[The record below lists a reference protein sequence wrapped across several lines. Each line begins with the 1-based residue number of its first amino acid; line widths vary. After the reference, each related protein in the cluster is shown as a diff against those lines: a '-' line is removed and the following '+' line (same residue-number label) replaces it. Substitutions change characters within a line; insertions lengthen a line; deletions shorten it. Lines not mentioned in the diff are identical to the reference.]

1 VPRRFLY
8 GAAFIFA
15 AFATATFAA
24 PVPLIQH
31 GDAWR
36 YRKGTSAPQTDW
48 KTTTDAALG
57 TGWLTGNGGF
67 GYADNAPERANCQT
81 ILSDMAGGYTTF
93 YVRKQ
98 FTVADSL
105 PADAH
110 LFLKIDW
117 DDGYIVWL
125 DGAYV
130 GSVNAGGAP
139 AEPASNATASGQ
151 HESSLG
157 NSSPQ
162 SATIV
167 DLGLATALAAPGT
180 HTLAI
185 MALNQSASSSDCILV
200 SDLYYDVPPP
210 PVTNYWSA
218 TNSPIVLTAS
228 VTVAG
233 GETLVIEPGV
243 TVELGAGVNLTVA
256 NGGILLA
263 EGTTNAP
270 IVFTRSGTSGYWG
283 NVTINGGIGSPETRI
298 THARF
303 EFNANSTGTP
313 CIQVSAGTVVL
324 DYLTFAN
331 PGAPYI
337 HVDGASF
344 VISHCFFPP
353 ATTSFEPVH
362 GTGGVRSDGH
372 GIFVRNFFGKPRGYS
387 DVVDFTGGKRP
398 GPIVHFLEN
407 VLVGSDDDGFDIDGT
422 DAWVEGNIFLHFHK
436 NAGTPDSSSGV
447 SGGSDGGNVSEIT
460 VIGNLFYDCDE
471 AADAKQGNFYTMIN
485 NTVVHQTHQ
494 GGVDTAGAVVILAD
508 DGTTQGAGCYL
519 EGNVLYDVEA
529 LTRNVTTA
537 LVTFTNN
544 LTSLPWTGP
553 GGGNSAADPMLKH
566 IPQLADTYFTNWA
579 DAQVLRDWFSLLPGS
594 PAIGAGPNGRD
605 IGGVV
610 PLGSSISGEPEAS
623 TMATEA
629 TLVVGLNRTGSGIP
643 TDDWPDGSGYTAYKW
658 RLDGGDWSGET
669 PIATPITLTNLAS
682 GAHYVEVSGKRD
694 SGLYQDD
701 PLFGDSAVVTR
712 SSTWTV
718 AGSSLIE
725 TASLTTSNTIQIQF
739 TAAAN
744 QGYVIQYRDSLST
757 GSWQPLMVLDPTPA
771 AHPVAVED
779 PIGTG
784 MATRFYRIE
793 SQ

>member
-1 VPRRFLY
+1 VPRRFLS
-8 GAAFIFA
+8 GAALIFA

-24 PVPLIQH
+24 PVPLLQH

-48 KTTTDAALG
+48 TTTADAALG

-67 GYADNAPERANCQT
+67 GYADNAPERANLQT
-81 ILSDMAGGYTTF
+81 VLSDMAGGYTTF
-93 YVRKQ
+93 YLRKQ
-98 FTVADSL
+98 FTVAAAL
-105 PADAH
+105 PPDAH
-110 LFLKIDW
+110 LFLKMDW

-125 DGAYV
+125 DGVYL
-130 GSVNAGGAP
+130 GSVNSPGAP
-139 AEPASNATASGQ
+139 AQPASNATASGSR
-151 HESSLG
+151 ESSLG

-162 SATIV
+162 PATIA
-167 DLGLATALAAPGT
+167 DLGLASALAVPGT

-185 MALNQSASSSDCILV
+185 MAINQSASSSDCLLV

-210 PVTNYWSA
+210 PVTNHWSA

-228 VTVAG
+228 VTVAN

-270 IVFTRSGTSGYWG
+270 IVFTRSGASGYWG
-283 NVTINGGIGSPETRI
+283 SVTINGGIGSPESRI

-324 DYLTFAN
+324 DSLVFLNA
-331 PGAPYI
+331 GAPYI
-337 HVDGASF
+337 HVDDASF
-344 VISHCFFPP
+344 VISHCHFPP
-353 ATTSFEPVH
+353 GTASFEPVH
-362 GTGGVRSDGH
+362 GAGGIRSDGH
-372 GIFVRNFFGKPRGYS
+372 GIFVRNFFGKARGYS

-398 GPIVHFLEN
+398 GPIVHFLGN

-447 SGGSDGGNVSEIT
+447 SGGSDGSSVSDIT
-460 VIGNLFYDCDE
+460 MIGNLFYDCDE

-508 DGTTQGAGCYL
+508 DGTTQGVGCYL

-537 LVTFTNN
+537 RVTFTNN

-553 GGGNSAADPMLKH
+553 GGGNFAADPMLKH

-579 DAQVLRDWFSLLPGS
+579 EAQILWDWFSLLPGS
-594 PAIGAGPNGRD
+594 PALGAGPNGQD

-610 PLGSSISGEPEAS
+610 PLGSSISGEPGA

-629 TLVVGLNRTGSGIP
+629 TLVVGLNRTGSGISSN
-643 TDDWPDGSGYTAYKW
+643 DWPDGSGYTAYKW

-669 PIATPITLTNLAS
+669 PIATPITLTNLAP
-682 GAHYVEVSGKRD
+682 GAHRVEVSGKRD

-701 PLFGDSAVVTR
+701 PLFGDTAVLTR

-718 AGSSLIE
+718 AGSPLIA

-744 QGYVIQYRDSLST
+744 QGYFIQYRDSLAT
-757 GSWQPLMVLDPTPA
+757 GSWQQLMVLDPTPA
-771 AHPVAVED
+771 ARSVAVED
-779 PIGTG
+779 PVAMG

-793 SQ
+793 TQ